1 MAYNMGIYS
10 HFQQNFEQLRDN
22 KDLWRER
29 MVAWR
34 REPVSLR
41 LDHPTRLDR
50 ARALGY
56 TAKQGVFVVR
66 QRVLRGGHKRPDIK
80 GGRMPKNSRQRMEL
94 RKNYQLIAEER
105 ANIVFPNC
113 EVLNSYE
120 LAKDGRH
127 YWFEVIMVD
136 PQHPVV
142 RSDSQLAGFA
152 SGKHRG
158 RVFRGLS
165 GAGRRMRGL
174 LWKGE
179 GVEKARPSRR
189 SHDRRL

>member
-1 MAYNMGIYS
+1 MAL
-10 HFQQNFEQLRDN
+10 FEHLRNNWEHTRDT
-22 KDLWRER
+22 KELWQKR
-29 MVAWR
+29 MIAWR

-41 LDHPTRLDR
+41 LEHPTRLDR
-50 ARALGY
+50 ARALGFK
-56 TAKQGVFVVR
+56 AKQGVFVVR
-66 QRVLRGGHKRPDIK
+66 QRVLRGGHERPDIK

-105 ANIVFPNC
+105 ANVEFPNC
-113 EVLNSYE
+113 EVLNSYF

-127 YWFEVIMVD
+127 YWFEVIMID
-136 PQHPVV
+136 PQNPSVAADP
-142 RSDSQLAGFA
+142 RLAGFS

-165 GAGRRMRGL
+165 SAGRRMRGL
-174 LWKGE
+174 LWKGK